1 MKKPPLMLAVA
12 LSMIVTNPL
21 VARAQEADF
30 YPPLAAFDGK
40 DALLLSPSPALDING
55 FGTIEFWVKADWAQ
69 DPGYDPAIMAYTGP
83 KGARFGF
90 YLDRTAK
97 ALGVQAGPYYETVEF
112 DFSDRQLHHIAISTI
127 GDTTTVMIDGEIQDT
142 LGISFANLP
151 ATSFSIG
158 SAGRFSPFIGQ
169 IGQVRIWNEVIDPDV
184 LVDFSWRE
192 MAESGPNRH
201 PDIEALVGVSAF
213 ANPETGGFIFAG
225 DPDDPEIVAAM
236 NTGFDKA
243 PPAYDAVNLEAPASA
258 ATEPAAPGDTAS
270 APTT

>member
-1 MKKPPLMLAVA
+1 MKQAPVMLAMA
-12 LSMIVTNPL
+12 LALMVTNPPA
-21 VARAQEADF
+21 ARAQETDF
-30 YPPLAAFDGK
+30 YPPLAAFNGK

-55 FGTIEFWVKADWAQ
+55 FGTIEFWVKANWTQ

-90 YLDRTAK
+90 YLDRAAK

-112 DFSDRQLHHIAISTI
+112 DFSDKQLHHVAISSI

-142 LGISFANLP
+142 LGFSFANLP

-158 SAGRFSPFIGQ
+158 SAGRFSPFIGE

-201 PDIEALVGVSAF
+201 PDIDALVGVSAF

-225 DPDDPEIVAAM
+225 DPDDPEIVATM
-236 NTGFDKA
+236 NAGFERTLPDLA
-243 PPAYDAVNLEAPASA
+243 ALGLIPPGEPASS
-258 ATEPAAPGDTAS
+258 E
-270 APTT
+270 PTTSSATAVAP